1 MTLFSSEDAENMLIK
16 QQAEI
21 DGLRARLATNEAIQ
35 RAQLIAAKAA
45 QHDPQHV
52 REQQALLI
60 LDEMYQFVAL
70 LDARGNE
77 LEVNRTSL
85 DMIGM
90 RREDHIGTPAWNRIQ
105 PASAAKELQDAIFS
119 VISTGEFKRFELEC
133 IVPIRGVEAVV
144 TDCTLKPICSGQG
157 DVVFVVMEARDITE
171 RRRAEK
177 EVIRQNAELQGLY
190 EQLSKLDQLKSMF
203 FAMMNHELRTPLT
216 LILGPTEALLQ
227 QPSLTAEVRQ
237 SLEVVTRNGRLLLK
251 LVNDLLEVSR
261 LESGQLQLHYTSC
274 DLSRLV
280 HLLAA
285 NFDTVA
291 TERQL
296 TYRVYTPPQL
306 LVEVDA
312 AKIER
317 VLLNLLSNA
326 FKFTPDGGSVTCS
339 LDIPPGDQEASAGS
353 PSVVLTVQDSGPGIP
368 AELRELIFERFRQTE
383 EGTKR
388 RFGGTGLGLAIVKD
402 LVQLHQ
408 GTIQVDEAPGGGAC
422 FTIHLPQHAPAGTN
436 VQQQEDSAP
445 SVEADRRLSQATVE
459 ELLPAR
465 PASSRPSRSSWDEQ
479 EHALILIVEDHVQM
493 RQFLAEH
500 LSSQYRVMEAANGQ
514 EGLTLA
520 REVHP
525 DLILTDM
532 MMPVM
537 SGDEMLIA
545 LRADPVCKDLPVIVL
560 SGRGNEE
567 QRLKMLRAGAQDYL
581 VKPFSPEELQ
591 VRLGNLLM
599 LHRARRLL
607 QEELT
612 SSQGNVEGLAR
623 AMAARSH
630 DLGVLN
636 TQLQAMNQQQ
646 SNFIAVISHEFRTAL
661 AGIQGFSELLYEQ
674 EWSAEEVKEYATDI
688 TTDARRLAHLIDE
701 VLDLER
707 MNSGKT
713 VLDDE
718 LVDMNVLLRKLAR
731 QIQQTTSHHTLV
743 CVLDETLPLVQGDQ
757 DRLIQVIS
765 NLLSNAVKYSP
776 AGGDIVLSSQRI
788 QDAIQIS
795 IQDQG
800 MGIAQEAQ
808 KDIFVPYSRIAS
820 EHTRYISGSGLGL
833 SIAQEIICLHGGTIW
848 VESTVGHGSTFS
860 VSLPT
865 SQKTLQHGR

>member
-1 MTLFSSEDAENMLIK
+1 MALFSSEDAEKILVK
-16 QQAEI
+16 LQAEI
-21 DGLRARLATNEAIQ
+21 ADLRT
-35 RAQLIAAKAA
+35 QLVAAKAA
-45 QHDPQHV
+45 QHDPRHV

-70 LDARGNE
+70 LDTRGNE

-90 RREDHIGTPAWNRIQ
+90 RREDHIGKPAWNRIQ
-105 PASAAKELQDAIFS
+105 PASAAKELQEAILS
-119 VISTGEFKRFELEC
+119 VITTSEFKRFEFEC

-144 TDCTLKPICSGQG
+144 TDCTLKPICNEQG
-157 DVVFVVMEARDITE
+157 NVVFVVMEVRDITE
-171 RRRAEK
+171 RRRAEE
-177 EVIRQNAELQGLY
+177 EVVRKNAELQGLY

-216 LILGPTEALLQ
+216 LILGPTESLLQ
-227 QPSLTAEVRQ
+227 QPSLTQEVRQ

-261 LESGQLQLHYTSC
+261 LESGQLQLHYTTC

-285 NFDTVA
+285 NFETVS
-291 TERQL
+291 TQRQL
-296 TYRVYTPPQL
+296 TYRVQTPPHL

-312 AKIER
+312 AQIER

-326 FKFTPDGGSVTCS
+326 FKFTSDGGSVTCS
-339 LDIPPGDQEASAGS
+339 LDIPSGDQELSTAS
-353 PSVVLTVQDSGPGIP
+353 PSVVLTVQDSGPGVP
-368 AELRELIFERFRQTE
+368 PELRELIFERFRQTE
-383 EGTKR
+383 EGAKR
-388 RFGGTGLGLAIVKD
+388 RFGGTGLGLTIVKD
-402 LVQLHQ
+402 LVELHH
-408 GTIQVDEAPGGGAC
+408 GTIQVDEAPGGGARFLIC
-422 FTIHLPQHAPAGTN
+422 LPQHAPAGTN
-436 VQQQEDSAP
+436 VQQEDSAP

-459 ELLPAR
+459 ELLPSR
-465 PASSRPSRSSWDEQ
+465 PASSQPSRPLWDEQ

-500 LSSQYRVMEAANGQ
+500 LSSQYRVVEAANGQ

-520 REVHP
+520 REMHP

-532 MMPVM
+532 MMPIM

-560 SGRGNEE
+560 SARGNEE

-581 VKPFSPEELQ
+581 VKPFSPQELQ
-591 VRLGNLLM
+591 VRLRNLLV
-599 LHRARRLL
+599 LHRTRQLL
-607 QEELT
+607 QEELA
-612 SSQGNVEGLAR
+612 SSQENVESLAR
-623 AMAARSH
+623 AMATRSH

-636 TQLQAMNQQQ
+636 TQLQAMNKQQHD
-646 SNFIAVISHEFRTAL
+646 FIAIVSHEFRTTL
-661 AGIQGFSELLYEQ
+661 TGIQGFSELLCEQ

-688 TTDARRLAHLIDE
+688 TTDARRLTRMIND

-707 MNSGKT
+707 MKSGQT
-713 VLDDE
+713 TINCQP
-718 LVDMNVLLRKLAR
+718 VDVNALLRAR
-731 QIQQTTSHHTLV
+731 AEQIQQITSKHTIV
-743 CVLDETLPLVQGDQ
+743 CTLDETLPLVDADQ
-757 DRLIQVIS
+757 DQLIQVIN

-776 AGGDIVLSSQRI
+776 AGGEIVLGSQRKE
-788 QDAIQIS
+788 DAIQMS

-800 MGIAQEAQ
+800 IGIPEEVQ
-808 KDIFVPYSRIAS
+808 KDISVPYSRIAL
-820 EHTRYISGSGLGL
+820 EQTRYISGSGLGL
-833 SIAQEIICLHGGTIW
+833 SIVYEIIRLHGGTIW
-848 VESTVGHGSTFS
+848 VESTIGHGSTFH

-865 SQKTLQHGR
+865 SQKTRSHLSERVDGT